1 LRATGRV
8 EENPDMSNTL
18 YAIVATVVLAAA
30 WLSVGCSQPD
40 AKSPAK
46 PTVSPLSSHDSA
58 SAETKPQ
65 RPVPP
70 YHESADA
77 AKPFS
82 RLMPA
87 ARYRSSRVIARTYEI
102 AHQIPGVLVQQPCY
116 CYCDKFGHASLLD
129 CYASDHGA
137 G

>member
-1 LRATGRV
+1 
-8 EENPDMSNTL
+8 MSKTL
-18 YAIVATVVLAAA
+18 YAIVATFVLAAA

-40 AKSPAK
+40 AKLPAK
-46 PTVSPLSSHDSA
+46 PAVSPLPSHDAA
-58 SAETKPQ
+58 SARTKPQ

-70 YHESADA
+70 YLESADA
-77 AKPFS
+77 TKSFA

-87 ARYRSSRVIARTYEI
+87 TRYRSSRVIARAYEI
-102 AHQIPGVLVQQPCY
+102 AHQIPGVLAQQPCY